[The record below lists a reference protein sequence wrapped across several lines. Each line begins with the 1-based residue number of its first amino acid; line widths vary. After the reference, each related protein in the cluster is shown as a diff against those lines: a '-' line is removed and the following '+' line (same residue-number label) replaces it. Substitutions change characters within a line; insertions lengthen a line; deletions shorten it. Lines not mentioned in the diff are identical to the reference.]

1 MTSGGVAY
9 ERRSAAPVIAPVRPR
24 KLAKVPFVEL
34 AEGRLQGVVSSGS
47 DVERVYVSSITAGDH
62 GLSCNTNN
70 NRPCGGLSGGT
81 RACNHL
87 RALAEAAVAQYG
99 VDRVARYLKVTLA
112 DGDDDLW
119 SGLHPTTAPNRAAEV
134 FSGFLRHLAY
144 LEVPATAE
152 PLPELHWF
160 PAAGAVR

>member
-1 MTSGGVAY
+1 VTRDGVAY
-9 ERRSAAPVIAPVRPR
+9 ERRSAAPVIAPVWPR

-47 DVERVYVSSITAGDH
+47 DPSRVYVSSITAREH

-70 NRPCGGLSGGT
+70 NRPCGGLSG
-81 RACNHL
+81 AHPCNHIG
-87 RALAEAAVAQYG
+87 ALIDAAVAQYG
-99 VDRVARYLKVTLA
+99 LDRVTRYLKVELSE
-112 DGDDDLW
+112 GDENVRAA
-119 SGLHPTTAPNRAAEV
+119 LHPTAAPTRAPEV
-134 FSGFLRHLAY
+134 FSSFLRHLAY
-144 LEVPATAE
+144 LELPPTTD